1 MKRKSRLFFKSAS
14 GAFSWPS
21 LKMNFIF
28 QTYPWGWRDSLRLI
42 GFWLL
47 WCERYIPKE
56 LYTEILKL
64 PRFFFFFQE
73 TSTDAWIRLAVKP
86 GDLLVIPAGIYHRF
100 TLDEANSI
108 KVMRLFLV
116 RKVSFHY
123 PNDSGF
129 FTLRIQD
136 EPNWISYNRSQET
149 DANPYRVQYLTRIG
163 VGAWTKEGERR
174 VQMLQTTSFSEMY
187 YRSVYYVSNS
197 PYM

>member
-1 MKRKSRLFFKSAS
+1 MKRFATSYRVL
-14 GAFSWPS
+14 AFLMWKVYTQGVVHRDLETTS
-21 LKMNFIF
+21 L
-28 QTYPWGWRDSLRLI
+28 L
-42 GFWLL
+42 
-47 WCERYIPKE
+47 
-56 LYTEILKL
+56 
-64 PRFFFFFQE
+64 FFFFQE

-123 PNDSGF
+123 PNDSGL